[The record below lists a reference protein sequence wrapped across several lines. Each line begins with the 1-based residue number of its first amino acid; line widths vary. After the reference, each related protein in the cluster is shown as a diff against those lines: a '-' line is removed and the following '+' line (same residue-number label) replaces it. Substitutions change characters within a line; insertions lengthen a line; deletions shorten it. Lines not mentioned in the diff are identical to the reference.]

1 MTTDDIEI
9 NIMKLDS
16 KLDRVTDSI
25 ETIKDSQVDMNQKI
39 GNIEKAIYNPDE
51 GLYARIK
58 EQEAEIQDLMQF
70 KSSVTKFLWI
80 VTSAIMGILIKFGF
94 DLSG

>member
-9 NIMKLDS
+9 NIMKLDG

-58 EQEAEIQDLMQF
+58 EQEAEIQDLIQF
-70 KSSVTKFLWI
+70 KSGVTKFLWI

>member
-58 EQEAEIQDLMQF
+58 EQDAEIQDLIQF

>member
-1 MTTDDIEI
+1 MTTDDIKI
-9 NIMKLDS
+9 NIMKLDG

-58 EQEAEIQDLMQF
+58 EQEAEIQDLIQF

-80 VTSAIMGILIKFGF
+80 VPSAIMGILIKFGF

>member
-58 EQEAEIQDLMQF
+58 EQEAEIQDLIQF

>member
-25 ETIKDSQVDMNQKI
+25 ETIKDSQLDMNQKI

-58 EQEAEIQDLMQF
+58 EQEAEIQDLIQF

-80 VTSAIMGILIKFGF
+80 VTSDIMGILIKFGF

>member
-9 NIMKLDS
+9 NIMKLDG